1 VAATMSVRLSDEV
14 RARLRA
20 RAEQTSERPTAL
32 AQRLIDEGLR
42 RESHPGI
49 TFKPTTRGGRI
60 AALERGPD
68 VVEVM
73 SVLRDLEAT
82 GDEAVAETARWL
94 TLTPTQI
101 EHALRYYVEYR
112 KEVDAEL
119 ARREA
124 ASIRVEEELKQR
136 QRLLS

>member
-1 VAATMSVRLSDEV
+1 MSVRLSDDA
-14 RARLRA
+14 RARLRT

-32 AQRLIDEGLR
+32 AQRLIQEGLR
-42 RESHPGI
+42 REVHPGI
-49 TFKPTTRGGRI
+49 TFKSKTRGGRI

-82 GDEAVAETARWL
+82 GDEAIAEAAYWL
-94 TLTPTQI
+94 TLTTTQI
-101 EHALRYYVEYR
+101 QTALHYYAEYQQ
-112 KEVDAEL
+112 EVDAEL
-119 ARREA
+119 ARRDA
-124 ASIRVEEELKQR
+124 ASTRVEEELKQR

>member
-1 VAATMSVRLSDEV
+1 MSVRLSDET
-14 RARLRA
+14 RQRLRE
-20 RAEQTSERPTAL
+20 RAGQTSERPTAL
-32 AQRLIDEGLR
+32 VQRLIEEGLR
-42 RESHPGI
+42 REAHPGI
-49 TFKPTTRGGRI
+49 IFKSKTRGGRI

-82 GDEAVAETARWL
+82 GDEAVAEAARWL
-94 TLTPTQI
+94 TLTTTQV
-101 EHALRYYVEYR
+101 EHALRYYIEYR

-119 ARREA
+119 ARRDSR
-124 ASIRVEEELKQR
+124 SIRIEEELKQR

>member
-1 VAATMSVRLSDEV
+1 VAATLSVRLSDDV

-32 AQRLIDEGLR
+32 AQRLIEEGLR
-42 RESHPGI
+42 REVHPGI
-49 TFKPTTRGGRI
+49 TFKNKTRGGRI
-60 AALERGPD
+60 AALIAGPD

-82 GDEAVAETARWL
+82 GDEAVAEAARWL
-94 TLTPTQI
+94 TLTTTQVG
-101 EHALRYYVEYR
+101 HALRYYIEYR
-112 KEVDAEL
+112 NEVDAEL
-119 ARREA
+119 ARRDA
-124 ASIRVEEELKQR
+124 VSIRVEEELKQR